1 MFRLLWR
8 NGRAI
13 RSFPRIR
20 GDVPGLRGFYGIEL
34 PFSPHTRGC
43 SVFLG
48 VEMEQLMVFPAYAGM
63 FRVEDLAA

>member
-1 MFRLLWR
+1 MFRRSCPPASKLV
-8 NGRAI
+8 
-13 RSFPRIR
+13 SFPRIR